1 VVVIG
6 AGTAGLAAAR
16 QLVHAG
22 LVVDVL
28 EAGHRIGG
36 RMAAPEVD
44 GFRLENGALLV
55 DGSLPELGPPV
66 RLAPLEL
73 RPYAPGVLVS
83 AGGRRYR
90 VGRQL
95 RPREAL
101 AAARAPIGGPFEKA
115 RLSAQL
121 ARLAATPVDRLL
133 ARPES
138 TAAAALAERPVPT
151 RAIDG
156 FLRPLLAA
164 LLSDPALA
172 ASSRSADLAL
182 RRYARKG
189 LCLPARGLAAIPEQ
203 LARDLPPGAVRTGV
217 RVTAV
222 AADGVE
228 TERHGRIA
236 CRAVVV
242 ATGARD
248 AVRLL
253 PGLHEPEFRPV
264 TTYYHA
270 APESPLGGEPLLVL
284 DGDPDSPVAHSLVL
298 SDVSA
303 RYARDGRAL
312 VASTVLGG
320 AGGPDLEP
328 VVRRRL
334 GELYGAPRTAE
345 WEFLTLRHI
354 PEAVPAMTPPHHFGR
369 PVRLLSGLYVCGA
382 HRDSGTVAG
391 ALDSALR
398 AAAAVRRDLGLPART
413 AAA

>member
-1 VVVIG
+1 MVVVG
-6 AGTAGLAAAR
+6 AGAAGLAAAR
-16 QLVHAG
+16 QLAHAG

-28 EAGHRIGG
+28 EASRRIGG

-73 RPYAPGVLVS
+73 RPFAPGVLV
-83 AGGRRYR
+83 AADGRRYR

-101 AAARAPIGGPFEKA
+101 GAARTPIGGPLDKA

-121 ARLAATPVDRLL
+121 ARLAATPVERLL
-133 ARPES
+133 ARPETS
-138 TAAAALAERPVPT
+138 AASALAGRGLPDRTV
-151 RAIDG
+151 DG
-156 FLRPLLAA
+156 FLRPLLVA

-172 ASSRSADLAL
+172 GSSRSADLAL
-182 RRYARKG
+182 RRYARG
-189 LCLPARGLAAIPEQ
+189 ALCLPSRGLAAIPEQ
-203 LARDLPPGAVRTGV
+203 LAEDLPPGAVRTGV

-253 PGLHEPEFRPV
+253 PGLHEPAFRPV

-270 APESPLGGEPLLVL
+270 APASPLGGEPLLVL
-284 DGDPDSPVAHSLVL
+284 DGEASSPVAHSLVL

-312 VASTVLGG
+312 VATTVLGEAG
-320 AGGPDLEP
+320 AELEP
-328 VVRRRL
+328 AVRRRL
-334 GELYGAPRTAE
+334 AAMYGRAASG
-345 WEFLTLRHI
+345 WEFLTLRQV
-354 PEAVPAMTPPHHFGR
+354 PEAVAVMTPPHHFGR
-369 PVRLLSGLYVCGA
+369 PVRLLSGLYACGA

-398 AAAAVRRDLGLPART
+398 AAAAVRRDLGFPAT
-413 AAA
+413 EAA